1 MTTAKPILRTG
12 MRMSVDEFLDLPE
25 PDDKP
30 KLELDDGEL
39 YVMFTLDPKSR
50 SLTGHTGLTQ
60 TIAGQSVSTRF
71 QDVGLLVAYFRNHLD
86 SFQEPPAV
94 MYSELVTILSR
105 EPRRVLVPDL
115 AIILHEHT
123 DIFVRGYAEGP
134 PDIVIEI
141 LSSDRNRDL
150 VRKRQL
156 YAEAGVPEYWIF
168 DYENDTV
175 TPLELQG
182 GQYVERGIL
191 TSDDTLTTPL
201 LPGLDIPLADL
212 FHHRQR
218 PRDD

>member
-25 PDDKP
+25 TDDKLR
-30 KLELDDGEL
+30 LELDDGEL
-39 YVMFTLDPKSR
+39 YVMPRPRRVHQFI
-50 SLTGHTGLTQ
+50 SLTLGWHFINYL
-60 TIAGQSVSTRF
+60 
-71 QDVGLLVAYFRNHLD
+71 N
-86 SFQEPPAV
+86 SFTEPPAEV
-94 MYSELVTILSR
+94 YFELVTILSR

-115 AIILHEHT
+115 CIFLREHT
-123 DIFVRGYAEGP
+123 DIFVSGYAAGP

-156 YAEAGVPEYWIF
+156 YAESGVPEYWIF
-168 DYENDTV
+168 DSRNDTV

-218 PRDD
+218 PRDDE

>member
-39 YVMFTLDPKSR
+39 YVMPRPRRVHQFLKD
-50 SLTGHTGLTQ
+50 G
-60 TIAGQSVSTRF
+60 
-71 QDVGLLVAYFRNHLD
+71 LVAYFRNHLD

-115 AIILHEHT
+115 AIILHEHM

-156 YAEAGVPEYWIF
+156 YAEAGVPEYWVF
-168 DYENDTV
+168 DYENNTV
-175 TPLELQG
+175 TLLELQG

>member
-39 YVMFTLDPKSR
+39 YVMPRPRRVHQFLTLR
-50 SLTGHTGLTQ
+50 MGTY
-60 TIAGQSVSTRF
+60 
-71 QDVGLLVAYFRNHLD
+71 LVNFLD
-86 SFQEPPAV
+86 SFQEPPAEV
-94 MYSELVTILSR
+94 YIELVTVLSR
-105 EPRRVLVPDL
+105 ESRRVLVPDL
-115 AIILHEHT
+115 CIFLREHT

-218 PRDD
+218 PRDDE

>member
-25 PDDKP
+25 TDDKP

-39 YVMFTLDPKSR
+39 YVMPRPRRVHQFLKD
-50 SLTGHTGLTQ
+50 G
-60 TIAGQSVSTRF
+60 
-71 QDVGLLVAYFRNHLD
+71 LVAYFRNHLD

-156 YAEAGVPEYWIF
+156 YAESGVPEYWIL
-168 DYENDTV
+168 DYRNNTV
-175 TPLELQG
+175 TLLELQG

-218 PRDD
+218 PRDDE

>member
-25 PDDKP
+25 TDDKLR
-30 KLELDDGEL
+30 LELDDGEL
-39 YVMFTLDPKSR
+39 YVMPRPRRVHQFLTLQMGTYFVNYLNSFT
-50 SLTGHTGLTQ
+50 
-60 TIAGQSVSTRF
+60 
-71 QDVGLLVAYFRNHLD
+71 
-86 SFQEPPAV
+86 EPPAEV
-94 MYSELVTILSR
+94 YIELVTILSR

-115 AIILHEHT
+115 CIFLREHT

-156 YAEAGVPEYWIF
+156 YAEAGVPQYWIF
-168 DYENDTV
+168 DSQNDTV

-201 LPGLDIPLADL
+201 LPELDIPLADL

>member
-25 PDDKP
+25 TDDKLR
-30 KLELDDGEL
+30 LELDDGEL
-39 YVMFTLDPKSR
+39 YVMPRPRRVHQFLKD
-50 SLTGHTGLTQ
+50 G
-60 TIAGQSVSTRF
+60 
-71 QDVGLLVAYFRNHLD
+71 LVAYFRNHLD

-156 YAEAGVPEYWIF
+156 YAESGVPEYWIL
-168 DYENDTV
+168 DYRNN
-175 TPLELQG
+175 
-182 GQYVERGIL
+182 
-191 TSDDTLTTPL
+191 TS
-201 LPGLDIPLADL
+201 
-212 FHHRQR
+212 
-218 PRDD
+218 PRWNCREDSM

>member
-39 YVMFTLDPKSR
+39 YVMPRPRRVHQFLKD
-50 SLTGHTGLTQ
+50 G
-60 TIAGQSVSTRF
+60 
-71 QDVGLLVAYFRNHLD
+71 LVAYFRNHLD

-123 DIFVRGYAEGP
+123 DIFVSGYAEGP

-156 YAEAGVPEYWIF
+156 YAEAGIPEYWIF

-218 PRDD
+218 PRDYE

>member
-39 YVMFTLDPKSR
+39 YVMPRPRRVHQFLKD
-50 SLTGHTGLTQ
+50 G
-60 TIAGQSVSTRF
+60 
-71 QDVGLLVAYFRNHLD
+71 LVAYFRNHLD

-150 VRKRQL
+150 VRKRQI

-168 DYENDTV
+168 DYQNDTV

-182 GQYVERGIL
+182 GEYVERPTLGVDDIL
-191 TSDDTLTTPL
+191 TTAL
-201 LPGLDIPLADL
+201 LPGLAIPLADL
-212 FHHRQR
+212 FQHRQR

>member
-39 YVMFTLDPKSR
+39 YVMPRPRRVHQFLKD
-50 SLTGHTGLTQ
+50 G
-60 TIAGQSVSTRF
+60 
-71 QDVGLLVAYFRNHLD
+71 LVAYFRNHLD

-156 YAEAGVPEYWIF
+156 YAEAEVPEYWVF

-182 GQYVERGIL
+182 GQYIERGIL

>member
-30 KLELDDGEL
+30 NLELDDGEL
-39 YVMFTLDPKSR
+39 YVMPRPRRVHQFLKD
-50 SLTGHTGLTQ
+50 G
-60 TIAGQSVSTRF
+60 
-71 QDVGLLVAYFRNHLD
+71 LVAYFRNHLD

>member
-39 YVMFTLDPKSR
+39 YVMPRPRRVHQFLKD
-50 SLTGHTGLTQ
+50 G
-60 TIAGQSVSTRF
+60 
-71 QDVGLLVAYFRNHLD
+71 LVAYFRNHLD

-123 DIFVRGYAEGP
+123 DIFVSGYAEGP

-156 YAEAGVPEYWIF
+156 YAESGVPEYWIL
-168 DYENDTV
+168 DYRNNTV
-175 TPLELQG
+175 TLLELQG

>member
-12 MRMSVDEFLDLPE
+12 MRISVDEFLDLPE
-25 PDDKP
+25 TDDKP

-39 YVMFTLDPKSR
+39 YVMPRPRRVHQFLKD
-50 SLTGHTGLTQ
+50 G
-60 TIAGQSVSTRF
+60 
-71 QDVGLLVAYFRNHLD
+71 LVAYFRNHLD

-123 DIFVRGYAEGP
+123 DIFVSGYAEGP

-156 YAEAGVPEYWIF
+156 YAEAGVPEYWVF

-218 PRDD
+218 LRDD

>member
-39 YVMFTLDPKSR
+39 YVMPRPRRVHQFLKD
-50 SLTGHTGLTQ
+50 G
-60 TIAGQSVSTRF
+60 
-71 QDVGLLVAYFRNHLD
+71 LVAYFRNHLD

-123 DIFVRGYAEGP
+123 DIFVSGYAEGP

-141 LSSDRNRDL
+141 LSTNRERDL

-156 YAEAGVPEYWIF
+156 YAEAGVPEYWVF

-175 TPLELQG
+175 TPLELQV

>member
-39 YVMFTLDPKSR
+39 YVMPRPRRVHQFLKD
-50 SLTGHTGLTQ
+50 G
-60 TIAGQSVSTRF
+60 
-71 QDVGLLVAYFRNHLD
+71 LVAYFRNHLD

-134 PDIVIEI
+134 PDIIIEI

-175 TPLELQG
+175 TTLELQG
-182 GQYVERGIL
+182 SEYVERPTLGV
-191 TSDDTLTTPL
+191 DDTLTTAL
-201 LPGLDIPLADL
+201 LPGLAIPLADL

>member
-39 YVMFTLDPKSR
+39 YVMPRPRRVHQFLKD
-50 SLTGHTGLTQ
+50 G
-60 TIAGQSVSTRF
+60 
-71 QDVGLLVAYFRNHLD
+71 LVAYFRNHLD

-115 AIILHEHT
+115 CIFLREHT
-123 DIFVRGYAEGP
+123 DIFVSGYAAGP

-168 DYENDTV
+168 DSRNDTV

-201 LPGLDIPLADL
+201 LPELDIPLGDL

>member
-25 PDDKP
+25 TDDKLR
-30 KLELDDGEL
+30 LELDDGEL
-39 YVMFTLDPKSR
+39 YVMPRPRRVHQFLTLQMGTYFVNYLNSFT
-50 SLTGHTGLTQ
+50 
-60 TIAGQSVSTRF
+60 
-71 QDVGLLVAYFRNHLD
+71 
-86 SFQEPPAV
+86 EPPAEV
-94 MYSELVTILSR
+94 YIELVTILSR

-115 AIILHEHT
+115 CIFLREHT

-168 DYENDTV
+168 DSQNDTV

-201 LPGLDIPLADL
+201 LPELDIPLADL

>member
-39 YVMFTLDPKSR
+39 YVMPRPRRVHQFLTLH
-50 SLTGHTGLTQ
+50 LGT
-60 TIAGQSVSTRF
+60 
-71 QDVGLLVAYFRNHLD
+71 YFVNYLD
-86 SFQEPPAV
+86 SFTEPPAEV
-94 MYSELVTILSR
+94 YFELVTVLSR
-105 EPRRVLVPDL
+105 KPRRVLVPDL
-115 AIILHEHT
+115 AIILREHT
-123 DIFVRGYAEGP
+123 DIFVGGYAEGP

-156 YAEAGVPEYWIF
+156 YAEAGIPEYWIL
-168 DYENDTV
+168 DPMNDTV
-175 TPLELQG
+175 TQLELRDS
-182 GQYVERGIL
+182 QYVERAVF
-191 TSDDTLTTPL
+191 TAADTLTTPL
-201 LPGLDIPLADL
+201 LPGLAIPLADL

>member
-12 MRMSVDEFLDLPE
+12 MPMSVDEFLDLPE

-39 YVMFTLDPKSR
+39 YVMPRPRRVHQFLKD
-50 SLTGHTGLTQ
+50 G
-60 TIAGQSVSTRF
+60 
-71 QDVGLLVAYFRNHLD
+71 LVAYFRNHLD

-123 DIFVRGYAEGP
+123 DIFVSGYAEGP

-156 YAEAGVPEYWIF
+156 YAEAGVPEYWVF

>member
-1 MTTAKPILRTG
+1 
-12 MRMSVDEFLDLPE
+12 MSVDEFLDLPE

-39 YVMFTLDPKSR
+39 YVMPRPRRVHQFLTLKMG
-50 SLTGHTGLTQ
+50 TY
-60 TIAGQSVSTRF
+60 
-71 QDVGLLVAYFRNHLD
+71 LVNFLD
-86 SFQEPPAV
+86 SFTEPPAEV
-94 MYSELVTILSR
+94 YFELVTILSR

-115 AIILHEHT
+115 CIFLREHT

-156 YAEAGVPEYWIF
+156 RKRQLYAEAGVPEYWSTLNPVF
-168 DYENDTV
+168 DYDVPEYWIIDSRNDTV

-191 TSDDTLTTPL
+191 TSDGTLTTPL

-218 PRDD
+218 PRDDE

>member
-25 PDDKP
+25 TDDKLR
-30 KLELDDGEL
+30 LELDDGEL
-39 YVMFTLDPKSR
+39 YVMPRPRRVHQFLKD
-50 SLTGHTGLTQ
+50 G
-60 TIAGQSVSTRF
+60 
-71 QDVGLLVAYFRNHLD
+71 LVAYFRNHLD

-141 LSSDRNRDL
+141 LSTNRERDL
-150 VRKRQL
+150 VRKRQI

-168 DYENDTV
+168 DYQNDTV

-182 GQYVERGIL
+182 SEYVERPTLGV
-191 TSDDTLTTPL
+191 DDTLTTAL
-201 LPGLDIPLADL
+201 LPGLAIPLADL

>member
-25 PDDKP
+25 TDDKLR
-30 KLELDDGEL
+30 LELDDGEL
-39 YVMFTLDPKSR
+39 YVMPRPRRVHQFLKD
-50 SLTGHTGLTQ
+50 G
-60 TIAGQSVSTRF
+60 
-71 QDVGLLVAYFRNHLD
+71 LVAYFRNHLD

-156 YAEAGVPEYWIF
+156 YAESGVPEYWIL
-168 DYENDTV
+168 DYRNNTV
-175 TPLELQG
+175 TLLELQG

-218 PRDD
+218 PRDDE

>member
-39 YVMFTLDPKSR
+39 YVMPRPRRVHQFLKD
-50 SLTGHTGLTQ
+50 G
-60 TIAGQSVSTRF
+60 
-71 QDVGLLVAYFRNHLD
+71 LVAYFRNHLD

-141 LSSDRNRDL
+141 LSTNRERDL

-156 YAEAGVPEYWIF
+156 YAEAGVPEYWVF

-201 LPGLDIPLADL
+201 LPGLDIPLANL

>member
-1 MTTAKPILRTG
+1 MTTTKPILRTG

-25 PDDKP
+25 TDDKLR
-30 KLELDDGEL
+30 LELDDGEL
-39 YVMFTLDPKSR
+39 YVMPRPRRVHQFLTLQ
-50 SLTGHTGLTQ
+50 LGTY
-60 TIAGQSVSTRF
+60 IVN
-71 QDVGLLVAYFRNHLD
+71 YLD
-86 SFQEPPAV
+86 SFTEPPAEV
-94 MYSELVTILSR
+94 YFELVTILSR

-115 AIILHEHT
+115 CIFLREHT